1 MAVEVEIGDFVE
13 PRIGPPEDITGESSA
28 QIRRRL
34 PCHQRKL
41 RAWTVRRPMQRRL
54 QPPLPRVWPLAHRR
68 ACESPHVHD
77 AD

>member
-34 PCHQRKL
+34 PV
-41 RAWTVRRPMQRRL
+41 TSVN
-54 QPPLPRVWPLAHRR
+54 
-68 ACESPHVHD
+68 
-77 AD
+77 